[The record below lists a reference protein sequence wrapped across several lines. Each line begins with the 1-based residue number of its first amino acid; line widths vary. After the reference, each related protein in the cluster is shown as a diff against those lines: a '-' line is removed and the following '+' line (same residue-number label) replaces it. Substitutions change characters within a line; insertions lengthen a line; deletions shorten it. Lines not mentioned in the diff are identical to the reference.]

1 MCLVL
6 VKSIVVKLGG
16 SVLKDVSAI
25 ADAANWVKRLVDN
38 GYGVVVVVSALKGV
52 TDELVETVKNLS
64 KNPEPSMM
72 DEILAMGERTSVR
85 LFTLA
90 LREHGVNALFIDPSD
105 ERWPIITND
114 KHLDAEPIYE
124 ETRKKV
130 EEEIEPLLAEGL
142 IPVICGFIGKTRD
155 GRITTLGRGGS
166 DTTAVLVG
174 SCLSAEEI
182 VLVKDVPGIFSADP
196 DMVED
201 AKILSE
207 LDFKEV
213 QALVRGGSKIIHTK
227 ALRYLGKNL
236 RLRIASLKELI
247 SNGGTVIKGYEPDIE
262 VYSPPLRITMATIV
276 GDQLNGAVAFEKLVN
291 KLKERGLKII
301 GITSEEHSL
310 VLYVEEKDGIIAD
323 IHSTLVSGSLGKA
336 ISLYQD
342 LSMLVIS
349 GRMLE
354 TSPGIIYKVTKP
366 LAESGI
372 NLYGLLT
379 ISSSI
384 RLILSSRDVERA
396 KNMIISEL
404 KNEEGVET

>member
-1 MCLVL
+1 M

-16 SVLKDVSAI
+16 SVFKDVSAI
-25 ADAANWVKRLVDN
+25 ADAANWVKKLIDN

-64 KNPEPSMM
+64 KNPDPSLI

-105 ERWPIITND
+105 DKWPVITNS

-124 ETRKKV
+124 ETKKKI
-130 EEEIEPLLAEGL
+130 EEKIIPLISEGVT
-142 IPVICGFIGKTRD
+142 PVICGFIGITSEGK
-155 GRITTLGRGGS
+155 ITTLGRGGS
-166 DTTAVLVG
+166 DTTAVLIG
-174 SCLSAEEI
+174 SCLNAEEI
-182 VLVKDVPGIFSADP
+182 VLVKDVPGIFSVDP
-196 DMVED
+196 DIVED

-213 QALVRGGSKIIHTK
+213 QALVRGGSKVIHTK

-236 RLRIASLKELI
+236 RLRIASLKELL
-247 SNGGTVIKGYEPDIE
+247 SNGGTIIKGYEPEIE
-262 VYSPPLRITMATIV
+262 VYSPPIKITMTTII
-276 GDQLNGAVAFEKLVN
+276 GDQLDGAAAFEKLIS
-291 KLKERGLKII
+291 KLKEKGLKII
-301 GITSEEHSL
+301 AVTSEEHSI
-310 VLYVEEKDGIIAD
+310 VLYIEEKDGIIAD
-323 IHSTLVSGSLGKA
+323 IHSALVSNDIGKA
-336 ISLYQD
+336 ISFYQD

-354 TSPGIIYKVTKP
+354 TSPGVIYRVTKP

-372 NLYGLLT
+372 NVYGLLT

-384 RLILSSRDVERA
+384 RLILSSRDIDRA
-396 KNMIISEL
+396 KKMLIDEL
-404 KNEEGVET
+404 KKEATA

>member
-1 MCLVL
+1 M
-6 VKSIVVKLGG
+6 VKSIVVKFGG

-25 ADAANWVKRLVDN
+25 ADAANWVKKLVDN

-64 KNPEPSMM
+64 KNPDPSLM

-90 LREHGVNALFIDPSD
+90 LGEHGVNALFFDPSD
-105 ERWPIITND
+105 EKWPIITND

-124 ETRKKV
+124 ETKKKI
-130 EEEIEPLLAEGL
+130 EEEIVPLLSEGVVP
-142 IPVICGFIGKTRD
+142 IICGFIGKTRD

-174 SCLSAEEI
+174 SCLAAEEI

-196 DMVED
+196 DIVED
-201 AKILSE
+201 ARILTE

-227 ALRYLGKNL
+227 ALRYLGENL
-236 RLRIASLKELI
+236 RLRIASLKELL
-247 SNGGTVIKGYEPDIE
+247 SNGGTIIKGYEPDIE
-262 VYSPPLRITMATIV
+262 VYSLPLKITMTTIV
-276 GDQLNGAVAFEKLVN
+276 GDQLDGAMAFERLVN

-310 VLYVEEKDGIIAD
+310 VLYVEEKDEIVAD
-323 IHSTLVSGSLGKA
+323 IHSTLVSNNLGKA
-336 ISLYQD
+336 ISFYQD

-384 RLILSSRDVERA
+384 RLILSSRDVDKA
-396 KNMIISEL
+396 KNMLINEL
-404 KNEEGVET
+404 KKEREVIP

>member
-1 MCLVL
+1 MI
-6 VKSIVVKLGG
+6 KNIVVKLGG

-25 ADAANWVKRLVDN
+25 ADAANWVKKLADN

-64 KNPEPSMM
+64 RNPDPSLM

-105 ERWPIITND
+105 EKWPIITND

-124 ETRKKV
+124 ETKKNL
-130 EEEIEPLLAEGL
+130 EEKIVPLLTEGI
-142 IPVICGFIGKTRD
+142 IPVICGFIGKTSD

-166 DTTAVLVG
+166 DTTAVLIG
-174 SCLSAEEI
+174 SCLSSEEI

-196 DMVED
+196 DIVED

-236 RLRIASLKELI
+236 KLRIASLKELL
-247 SNGGTVIKGYEPDIE
+247 SNGGTIVKGYEPDIE
-262 VYSPPLRITMATIV
+262 VYSPPFKITMATIV
-276 GDQLNGAVAFEKLVN
+276 GDKLDGTVAFERLVN
-291 KLKERGLKII
+291 KLRERGLKII

-310 VLYVEEKDGIIAD
+310 VLYVEEKNGIIAD
-323 IHSTLVSGSLGKA
+323 IHSTLVSNNLGKA
-336 ISLYQD
+336 VSFYQD
-342 LSMLVIS
+342 LSMLVLS

-366 LAESGI
+366 LAESGV
-372 NLYGLLT
+372 NVYGLLT

-384 RLILSSRDVERA
+384 RLILSSRDIDKA
-396 KNMIISEL
+396 KNMLINEL
-404 KNEEGVET
+404 KKEKEVKA